1 MELSKGCL
9 FHNRYLLV
17 GALGCGASAEVW
29 KAKDTKAND
38 LTVALKIFSEH
49 ADMDSYGLQNFER
62 EFTTVYNMKH
72 SNLLPPTGY
81 DICQGR
87 PYLIM
92 QYCENGSCSSMIGRM
107 EEEDLIK
114 FLHDVAAGLEYL
126 HDHNIIHQDIKPD
139 NILLDDNCNFM
150 VTDFGISVNS
160 SSGINDSNGMSG
172 GTRAY
177 MGPERFTGITN
188 NARIC
193 GLWGPLPWNC
203 LQEILLMENMGG
215 FFRRRGKLYRNCRN
229 FSLK

>member
-92 QYCENGSCSSMIGRM
+92 QYCENGACSSMIGRM

-114 FLHDVAAGLEYL
+114 LSL
-126 HDHNIIHQDIKPD
+126 IHI
-139 NILLDDNCNFM
+139 
-150 VTDFGISVNS
+150 
-160 SSGINDSNGMSG
+160 
-172 GTRAY
+172 
-177 MGPERFTGITN
+177 
-188 NARIC
+188 
-193 GLWGPLPWNC
+193 
-203 LQEILLMENMGG
+203 
-215 FFRRRGKLYRNCRN
+215 
-229 FSLK
+229 